1 MTFRL
6 LASLLIVILS
16 HGSYLYANQD
26 KEQEDKINTPGEPG
40 QLRNP
45 VLIKRFLGT
54 DSQTIPPIE
63 HFSFNALGGLFHGA
77 LIGGLGSL
85 AMYKTDD
92 TTATTQGFALI
103 GGSLALTGVIGGV
116 LITFEERST
125 GTYFKSGANLLE
137 YLWFGT
143 LAGAVTGGIAG
154 AIPYSS
160 SNKTD
165 DLINFTGYGA
175 LAGFS
180 TGLIWSLIDL
190 PASLQFDLSVRQT
203 KDSMGLAITQSF

>member
-1 MTFRL
+1 MLRL
-6 LASLLIVILS
+6 LATLLIVS
-16 HGSYLYANQD
+16 FTHGSILYADQN
-26 KEQEDKINTPGEPG
+26 KEKEENINTPDEPG

-77 LIGGLGSL
+77 LIGGLGGL

-92 TTATTQGFALI
+92 TTATTQGFALV
-103 GGSLALTGVIGGV
+103 GGSIALTGLIGGV
-116 LITFEERST
+116 LITFEERSS
-125 GTYFKSGANLLE
+125 GIYFKSGPNLLE

-175 LAGFS
+175 LAGFT
-180 TGLIWSLIDL
+180 TGLIWSLLDL
-190 PASLQFDLSVRQT
+190 PDSLQFDLSLRQT
-203 KDSMGLAITQSF
+203 KDSLGLAITQPF